1 MSQTMMSA
9 ESVVSHSTDVV
20 QTVMSLETTVLFSLA
35 SVIMFF
41 ICIMKTELLLMTG
54 IVLRS
59 GSIHR
64 IRELS
69 VPWIDSLGVDPRE
82 KISNL

>member
-41 ICIMKTELLLMTG
+41 ICIVKSELLLMTG

-69 VPWIDSLGVDPRE
+69 VPWTDRLGVDPRE

>member
-9 ESVVSHSTDVV
+9 ESVVSHLTDVV
-20 QTVMSLETTVLFSLA
+20 QTVMSLETIVLFSLA

-41 ICIMKTELLLMTG
+41 ICIMKFELLLTTG

-64 IRELS
+64 IRELN